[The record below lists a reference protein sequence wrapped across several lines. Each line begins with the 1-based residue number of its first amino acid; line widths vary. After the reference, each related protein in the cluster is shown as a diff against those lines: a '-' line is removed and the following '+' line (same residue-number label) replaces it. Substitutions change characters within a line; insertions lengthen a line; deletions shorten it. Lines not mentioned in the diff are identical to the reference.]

1 MIVKFTQYCQQN
13 HLKYIVN
20 ILYISQ
26 ILLRANIRTQNSDFQ
41 ICIQYTAQSWE
52 ETHASFLNLCI
63 PRTQNRYCWLSCAD
77 ALEERTASAQ
87 ESVSGK
93 HICYREGKPRA
104 ILKKTTTKKK
114 DPRWTSSQN
123 TADVYRF
130 KTVTVTRESISEAK
144 KDFSSSRSH
153 LSPHTSP
160 CWVQSGHRCGHSTL
174 DRRPCQGAG
183 GRTSTDTKHEVEL
196 LLKAP
201 EALDFIRTHLQGSGH
216 PLSPPHDAA
225 DHSPSDK
232 RGEAAEKMLH
242 HSWLGVSS
250 RHAMWPADTLP
261 YCWGL
266 GAKAG
271 RSMVGEPDQSLV
283 P

>member
-1 MIVKFTQYCQQN
+1 M
-13 HLKYIVN
+13 
-20 ILYISQ
+20 
-26 ILLRANIRTQNSDFQ
+26 
-41 ICIQYTAQSWE
+41 
-52 ETHASFLNLCI
+52 
-63 PRTQNRYCWLSCAD
+63 
-77 ALEERTASAQ
+77 ASAE

-93 HICYREGKPRA
+93 HICYREGKPRS
-104 ILKKTTTKKK
+104 IVNKRRQQKK
-114 DPRWTSSQN
+114 DPRWTHSQN

-130 KTVTVTRESISEAK
+130 KTATVTRESISEAK
-144 KDFSSSRSH
+144 KTLSSRSH
-153 LSPHTSP
+153 LSPHTP
-160 CWVQSGHRCGHSTL
+160 PRWVQSGHRRGHNIL
-174 DRRPCQGAG
+174 DPRPCQGAG
-183 GRTSTDTKHEVEL
+183 GRASTDTEHETEL
-196 LLKAP
+196 LLKAQ

-232 RGEAAEKMLH
+232 RGEAAEKTLH

-250 RHAMWPADTLP
+250 RHAMWPADTLT

-271 RSMVGEPDQSLV
+271 RSMVGEPDQSLM

>member
-1 MIVKFTQYCQQN
+1 MPLSSICASPEHRTVTADLAAQMLWKSERHQLRKVCQAS
-13 HLKYIVN
+13 IFV
-20 ILYISQ
+20 IERASQ
-26 ILLRANIRTQNSDFQ
+26 EL
-41 ICIQYTAQSWE
+41 SW
-52 ETHASFLNLCI
+52 
-63 PRTQNRYCWLSCAD
+63 
-77 ALEERTASAQ
+77 
-87 ESVSGK
+87 
-93 HICYREGKPRA
+93 
-104 ILKKTTTKKK
+104 KKRQQKKK